1 MKRLKGKTALIT
13 GASKGIGE
21 GIARVYAK
29 EGADLVLCARGVQ
42 TEKLCEEL
50 RDRYGIDAIFVPT
63 DVADMQ
69 ACERAAAAAI
79 ARFGRV
85 DILVSN
91 AGVCRLGSFLEASE
105 ADRDYHLDVN
115 VKGAWNICHAV
126 LPVMKEQKYG
136 RVVIMSSVT
145 GYMVADPGEAG
156 YAMSKAALIGL
167 TKALAREFAQDGITV
182 NAICPGYVDTPMV
195 QGIALQSDAD
205 DPQSVKQGIAA
216 ATPLGRLAD
225 PEEIGDLAAFLGSDE
240 SRYITGTQIVI
251 DGGSTLPET
260 ISVGSA

>member
-29 EGADLVLCARGVQ
+29 EGADLVLCARGAQ

-240 SRYITGTQIVI
+240 SRDITGTQIVI

>member
-29 EGADLVLCARGVQ
+29 EGADLVLCARGAQ

-91 AGVCRLGSFLEASE
+91 AGVCRLGSFLEAS
-105 ADRDYHLDVN
+105 
-115 VKGAWNICHAV
+115 
-126 LPVMKEQKYG
+126 
-136 RVVIMSSVT
+136 
-145 GYMVADPGEAG
+145 
-156 YAMSKAALIGL
+156 
-167 TKALAREFAQDGITV
+167 
-182 NAICPGYVDTPMV
+182 
-195 QGIALQSDAD
+195 
-205 DPQSVKQGIAA
+205 
-216 ATPLGRLAD
+216 
-225 PEEIGDLAAFLGSDE
+225 
-240 SRYITGTQIVI
+240 
-251 DGGSTLPET
+251 
-260 ISVGSA
+260 

>member
-13 GASKGIGE
+13 GAGKGIGE

-29 EGADLVLCARGVQ
+29 EGADLVLCARGTQ

-105 ADRDYHLDVN
+105 ADRADHLDGN
-115 VKGAWNICHAV
+115 VKGAWNMCQAV
-126 LPVMKEQKYG
+126 MPVRKEQKYG

>member
-29 EGADLVLCARGVQ
+29 EGADLILCARGAQ

>member
-29 EGADLVLCARGVQ
+29 EGADLVLCARGAQ

-69 ACERAAAAAI
+69 ACGRAAAAAI

>member
-1 MKRLKGKTALIT
+1 
-13 GASKGIGE
+13 
-21 GIARVYAK
+21 
-29 EGADLVLCARGVQ
+29 
-42 TEKLCEEL
+42 
-50 RDRYGIDAIFVPT
+50 
-63 DVADMQ
+63 
-69 ACERAAAAAI
+69 
-79 ARFGRV
+79 
-85 DILVSN
+85 
-91 AGVCRLGSFLEASE
+91 
-105 ADRDYHLDVN
+105 
-115 VKGAWNICHAV
+115 
-126 LPVMKEQKYG
+126 MKEQKYG